1 VQNSALDLDFMLQN
15 NMQVLKQR
23 GRDKDARAG
32 IARVKNRR
40 QIGAERLQSSLY
52 MPDLWQ
58 KYLFYLD
65 PEFLDPLDKDAS
77 LRISQNRVEKGKV

>member
-1 VQNSALDLDFMLQN
+1 MLQN

-23 GRDKDARAG
+23 GRDQDVRAG
-32 IARVKNRR
+32 STRVRNRR
-40 QIGAERLQSSLY
+40 QNGAKRLQSSLY